1 MDTDIEVGQSCEDRH
16 SGCCYAGTNRNM
28 PEAIVRQK
36 RQERTFLW
44 KIWRV
49 EPFLHLA
56 LDF

>member
-1 MDTDIEVGQSCEDRH
+1 MDTDLEVGQSCEDRH
-16 SGCCYAGTNRNM
+16 RGRCYACTNHSM
-28 PEAIVRQK
+28 PEAIIRKK

-44 KIWRV
+44 RIWRV